1 MYKQVY
7 KLDAAGFY
15 IETLTV
21 EFDGND
27 QPVYELED
35 NVIVAPIPH
44 GFVRAKWTGA
54 KWVEGATQEEVEEAT
69 KSLPSPPSEMEIIKA
84 ELAKTNEDMLMV
96 LELLILGGI

>member
-7 KLDAAGFY
+7 KIDSTGFN

-21 EFDGND
+21 EFDEND

-44 GFVRAKWTGA
+44 GFVREKWTGS
-54 KWVEGATQEEVEEAT
+54 KWIEGATPEEVEEAT
-69 KSLPSPPSEMEIIKA
+69 KSLPNPPSDSERI
-84 ELAKTNEDMLMV
+84 DMLENTI
-96 LELLILGGI
+96 LFLLGGI